1 MNTGGL
7 HKTGELTNSPA
18 PFHVIYAL
26 QRTAPGVTAPAPRRA
41 RRAGAAP
48 PFAVSELGV
57 VRPIR
62 TVASIE
68 EPSYDTRIDMDTVT
82 LSPKFQV
89 VIPQA
94 IREALHLTAGEKL
107 RVLRYADRVEFIP
120 VRPIQQMRGF
130 LRGMD
135 TTIEREDDRL

>member
-1 MNTGGL
+1 ML
-7 HKTGELTNSPA
+7 MRELVKRLK
-18 PFHVIYAL
+18 FLI
-26 QRTAPGVTAPAPRRA
+26 TAKHGIITRKKEIEWPETEMAKPTHTTLPK
-41 RRAGAAP
+41 
-48 PFAVSELGV
+48 L
-57 VRPIR
+57 
-62 TVASIE
+62 ASIE
-68 EPSYDTRIDMDTVT
+68 NPFYDVPIDMDTVT

-107 RVLRYADRVEFIP
+107 RVIRYAGRVEFIP

-135 TTIEREDDRL
+135 TRIEREEDRL